1 MLADILFINLF
12 CKLVKLGI
20 FREQHRCR
28 VCENRVLRRIF
39 GTKREEVT
47 RGWRKLYKGE
57 GHKLY
62 SSLDIVRMNGTRR
75 LRWTGP

>member
-1 MLADILFINLF
+1 
-12 CKLVKLGI
+12 
-20 FREQHRCR
+20 

-39 GTKREEVT
+39 GPKREEVT

-57 GHKLY
+57 VHKLY
-62 SSLDIVRMNGTRR
+62 SSLDIVRMIGTRI